1 MARDPKIEER
11 LQRWAQAV
19 TVGDGNG
26 YPAMS
31 MLHPQWQPPA
41 PGQSPTMK
49 VATGSDAKQTHR
61 CIEQLSQR
69 LRNTV
74 VVHYVI
80 KGTLA
85 EQAARLECAEVTVHA
100 RVEEAHRRLAVLLAG
115 SYCNIEEV
123 G

>member
-19 TVGDGNG
+19 TVGDGAG

-41 PGQSPTMK
+41 PGQTPTLK
-49 VATGSDAKQTHR
+49 VAPASDARETHR
-61 CIEQLSQR
+61 AIERLSQR
-69 LRNTV
+69 LRNTI
-74 VVHYVI
+74 VVHYVF

-85 EQAARLECAEVTVHA
+85 EQASRLECAEATVHA
-100 RVEEAHRRLAVLLAG
+100 RIEEAHRRLAVVLG
-115 SYCNIEEV
+115 SFCNIEEP